1 MNLSTKKQLIRF
13 SGCHKACCAEYITF
27 VYFTGYVL
35 QWEKSL
41 CNENLM
47 SDSWLVENLA
57 VGIFVGEPFIC
68 NKALMGICTLCRLLV
83 LLVCK
88 GRVLMVP
95 RYTSCRWWDPRD
107 QWS

>member
-47 SDSWLVENLA
+47 SDS
-57 VGIFVGEPFIC
+57 
-68 NKALMGICTLCRLLV
+68 
-83 LLVCK
+83 
-88 GRVLMVP
+88 
-95 RYTSCRWWDPRD
+95 
-107 QWS
+107 